1 MYIFCRYPRFVLR
14 HIQAKYLAVPVG
26 SHKGKIKSD
35 PGAVVGMRVWDQSI
49 LIAFDQIFYDAF
61 VSNCF
66 VCMCNCSLCWM
77 WVVYLITVMLF
88 SS

>member
-35 PGAVVGMRVWDQSI
+35 PGAVVDIYYRNESPFLASGIRV
-49 LIAFDQIFYDAF
+49 F
-61 VSNCF
+61 
-66 VCMCNCSLCWM
+66 
-77 WVVYLITVMLF
+77 
-88 SS
+88 